1 MSPFAGYTRSVQ
13 EGEKLPARSDARP
26 RREVLGTPIDIVSEA
41 DVLHRV
47 KLAVTERAVIRIAT
61 VNVEYVMLARS
72 LPAFAAILSHADIA
86 TPDSAG
92 ILWALRRQGVSL
104 SRRVGGSDLL
114 WSISRQASNV
124 GHSIFLLGGA
134 AGVANVAAHALA
146 ATFPTLQIAGYYSGS
161 PDTRFDAD
169 IANLVRRSRAD
180 ILFVAFG
187 APNQDFW
194 LARNLASTGACVGLG
209 VGGSL
214 DYAAGVTRRA
224 PPWMREHGMEW
235 LWRLLLHP
243 SRWRR
248 MLALPRFV
256 IAVLADSKPRANERN
271 NA

>member
-1 MSPFAGYTRSVQ
+1 MTPFWGYTRSVQ
-13 EGEKLPARSDARP
+13 EGEKLPARSDAPP
-26 RREVLGTPIDIVSEA
+26 RREVLGTRIDIVSEA
-41 DVLHRV
+41 DVLRRV
-47 KLAVTERAVIRIAT
+47 KLAVRERVVIRIAT

-72 LPAFAAILSHADIA
+72 LPAFAVVLSYADIA

-114 WSISRQASNV
+114 WSISRHASNV

-134 AGVANVAAHALA
+134 AGVAKAAADALA
-146 ATFPTLQIAGYYSGS
+146 AAFPTLHIAGYYSGS
-161 PDTRFDAD
+161 PDTQFDAD
-169 IANLVRRSRAD
+169 ITNLVRRSGAD

-194 LARNLASTGACVGLG
+194 LERNLASTGACVGLG

-214 DYAAGVTRRA
+214 DYAAGATRRA

-235 LWRLLLHP
+235 MWRLFLQP

-256 IAVLADSKPRANERN
+256 MAVLVDGTPGPNERN